1 MINFD
6 VIQRRNPKDGT
17 VKFYSQVYTSEYMT
31 LDDIAENIS
40 RECTVTVHDIK
51 AVLSALQEQ
60 VLFALRD
67 GNSVRLGDLGSFRLT
82 LSGRPC
88 ETADEVTADTI
99 EHLRVRFTMSSRLRS
114 RLAVGQQGVR
124 FVRKGDVA
132 ESEPEPVEP

>member
-1 MINFD
+1 MITF
-6 VIQRRNPKDGT
+6 IPT
-17 VKFYSQVYTSEYMT
+17 VKKNPITKQSKWYAQMAPVTPLQLE
-31 LDDIAENIS
+31 DIAEKIAAS
-40 RECTVTVHDIK
+40 CTVTEHDIK

-60 VLFALRD
+60 VLFSLRD